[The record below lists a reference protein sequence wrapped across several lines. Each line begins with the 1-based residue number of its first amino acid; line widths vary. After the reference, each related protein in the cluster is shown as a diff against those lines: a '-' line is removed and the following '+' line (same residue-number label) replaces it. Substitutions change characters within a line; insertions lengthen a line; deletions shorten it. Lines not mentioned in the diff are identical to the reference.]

1 MQQKCYVRVSSLS
14 ISCGIPPSDFIPHK
28 YSLNI
33 VQINAQSCPY
43 SDLGFPLKMQ
53 KLFSDLEMQKIVL
66 SGSLTPPLVMPL
78 PPSDFTLHAYP
89 LSIVQVN
96 VQSQL
101 LILVPHTHATLP
113 RSYCLLAGCSMLLPS
128 SYCIKTLNPISGN
141 FWKLVFF
148 LKP

>member
-1 MQQKCYVRVSSLS
+1 
-14 ISCGIPPSDFIPHK
+14 
-28 YSLNI
+28 
-33 VQINAQSCPY
+33 
-43 SDLGFPLKMQ
+43 MQ
-53 KLFSDLEMQKIVL
+53 KLFSDLDMQKIVL

-101 LILVPHTHATLP
+101 LILVPHTHAP
-113 RSYCLLAGCSMLLPS
+113 CRGLAAHR
-128 SYCIKTLNPISGN
+128 
-141 FWKLVFF
+141 LVKVCYFLVATV